1 MNGRWL
7 QPGDTNALVVDT
19 SLLREDPSLAVGD
32 EIILKIAGQEEPW
45 TIVGVYQNLGVRVW
59 YESYASYDYV
69 SRLIGDID
77 VTRQVQIVTTHHD
90 PAYQAEIAD
99 RIERHFRDR
108 GLHVSSIETSSDM
121 RNVLSDQFDII
132 VSVLM
137 MMALLITLVGGLGL
151 AGTMSMSVMERTR
164 EIGVM
169 RAVGASDRSV
179 LRVVLVEGGLMALL
193 SWLAS
198 IFLAVPVAKLMSLT
212 IGTEIANGPLSFVY
226 SYQGAALWLVVVLLV
241 AFTASYLPARNASRL
256 TVRDVL
262 AYE

>member
-1 MNGRWL
+1 
-7 QPGDTNALVVDT
+7 
-19 SLLREDPSLAVGD
+19 LAVGS
-32 EIILKIAGQEEPW
+32 EIILKIAGKEEPW

-69 SRLIGDID
+69 SRLIGD
-77 VTRQVQIVTTHHD
+77 VHKTRQVQIVAAHHD
-90 PAYQAEIAD
+90 PAFQAEMAN

-108 GLHVSSIETSSDM
+108 GLACFQH
-121 RNVLSDQFDII
+121 RNQQRYAHVLSDQFDII
-132 VSVLM
+132 VSVLLV
-137 MMALLITLVGGLGL
+137 MAMLITLVGGLGL

-179 LRVVLVEGGLMALL
+179 LRVVLVEGALMAVF
-193 SWLAS
+193 SWLAA
-198 IFLAVPVAKLMSLT
+198 IFFAVPVAKLMSMT
-212 IGTEIANGPLSFVY
+212 IGTELANGPLSFVY
-226 SYQGAALWLVVVLLV
+226 SYQGAALWLLVVLLV
-241 AFTASYLPARNASRL
+241 AFTASYLPARSASRL